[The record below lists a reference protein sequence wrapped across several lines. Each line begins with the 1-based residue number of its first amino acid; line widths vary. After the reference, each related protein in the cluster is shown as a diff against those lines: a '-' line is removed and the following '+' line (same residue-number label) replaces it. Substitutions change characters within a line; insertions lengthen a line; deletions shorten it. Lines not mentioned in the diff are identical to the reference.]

1 MYRYI
6 HANKKVC
13 LFPTSTYSYGNLPF
27 FLCPRP
33 ARHAHRFSTAALSFF
48 FLPFFFVFFIHVK
61 FLRSRFSLL
70 RVLSVSRIQTNVY
83 VWVPIS
89 IKTFPRRAA
98 ANHPSP
104 FAISSPHHATPHTSR
119 LPPPPPREPVTSV
132 ATIFKTYVFY

>member
-1 MYRYI
+1 MP
-6 HANKKVC
+6 
-13 LFPTSTYSYGNLPF
+13 FPDVYSFLWKSPF
-27 FLCPRP
+27 FLCYRSAPR
-33 ARHAHRFSTAALSFF
+33 TAVFSFF

-98 ANHPSP
+98 ANHLSP
-104 FAISSPHHATPHTSR
+104 FTISSPTPALR
-119 LPPPPPREPVTSV
+119 TSV
-132 ATIFKTYVFY
+132 NPSHPRLLFSRRTYFINARPLLTVAPLDDR

>member
-1 MYRYI
+1 MYTLTRRYAFFRRLLI
-6 HANKKVC
+6 LMEIS
-13 LFPTSTYSYGNLPF
+13 LFSLLP
-27 FLCPRP
+27 LRPPR
-33 ARHAHRFSTAALSFF
+33 AQVLSTAALSLF
-48 FLPFFFVFFIHVK
+48 FLPFFVFFIHVK

-104 FAISSPHHATPHTSR
+104 FAISSPHHVSPHTTSC
-119 LPPPPPREPVTSV
+119 PPPPPHREPVTSV